1 MLFICLYTYDIYT
14 YDALG
19 GKDHPRAAVWRK
31 GLCPG
36 HSQST
41 HVQLPLEN
49 TVLESRVPLLAPC
62 PVLEGLFLVSQ
73 YRSASAVWENTSVL
87 PPLQGK
93 VQLRSLGSPAEESLG
108 KAEVLLNILLPKPGW
123 ERPPKIPPSLR
134 WTMDL
139 RFLPLAEGRCLWQPF
154 SVFRH

>member
-1 MLFICLYTYDIYT
+1 MSRSLPKHPCAASPRKHRAGKQSAAARTYT
-14 YDALG
+14 
-19 GKDHPRAAVWRK
+19 
-31 GLCPG
+31 
-36 HSQST
+36 
-41 HVQLPLEN
+41 
-49 TVLESRVPLLAPC
+49 APC

-73 YRSASAVWENTSVL
+73 YRSASAVWENTSFL

-108 KAEVLLNILLPKPGW
+108 KAEVLLNILPPKPGW

-139 RFLPLAEGRCLWQPF
+139 RFLPLAEGRCLWEPF